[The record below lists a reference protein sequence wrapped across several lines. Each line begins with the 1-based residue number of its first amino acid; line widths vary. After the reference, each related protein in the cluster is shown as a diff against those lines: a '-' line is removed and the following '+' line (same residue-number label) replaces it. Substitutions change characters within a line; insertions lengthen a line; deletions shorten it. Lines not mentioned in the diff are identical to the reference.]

1 MSTRG
6 VSRGIPR
13 HLRASEGHG
22 WAVAPSEARGPSA
35 LTRFG
40 KTSQCAVPNEVEDAL
55 LMLGRT
61 KKEAWQDGVGG
72 SFLKSP
78 LPLLT
83 KFKFLLCNLF
93 NESNF

>member
-1 MSTRG
+1 MGCRPEPTFF
-6 VSRGIPR
+6 
-13 HLRASEGHG
+13 
-22 WAVAPSEARGPSA
+22 VALSEARGSLGAYA
-35 LTRFG
+35 LR
-40 KTSQCAVPNEVEDAL
+40 EDFTMRCPERSERCLANARQDKKGSL
-55 LMLGRT
+55 AGRSR
-61 KKEAWQDGVGG
+61 G